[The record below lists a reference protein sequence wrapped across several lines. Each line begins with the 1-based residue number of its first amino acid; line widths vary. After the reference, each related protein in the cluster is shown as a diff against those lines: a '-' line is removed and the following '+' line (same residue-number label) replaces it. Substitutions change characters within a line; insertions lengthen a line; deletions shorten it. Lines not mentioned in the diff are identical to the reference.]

1 MAVAKAAVVGVDI
14 GAADTIVAYVA
25 KGAVDIVQNE
35 VSQRTTPS
43 LVAYK
48 DNTRLLGDPALATI
62 KSNLKNTCR
71 QFQTIIGRKMDDPIV
86 QEEQFWQLA
95 PIVEVDGRAGYR
107 VNFKG
112 EDYEVSA
119 EKVMAAYLDKVRQ
132 ITESWC
138 KAKLSDIV
146 CSVPGYL
153 TDAQRQ
159 AWLDACAIAG
169 ISCLRLMHEHAAVA
183 LSYGIYRS
191 NDFDA
196 EKASNVLFVNVGHA
210 HVSAFAVSF
219 VKGKLTVLSE
229 TNTTKVSGRNL
240 DLILMKYFS
249 EKFQKKVGA
258 DPMSNL
264 KAKFKLEDAVRKT
277 KATLSANAE
286 APISV
291 ECLMEDEDLGGLI
304 SRQEFEEL
312 CQDMVPVLKQV
323 VADAIEQ
330 SGIPKHEFASVEVS
344 GGVARTPWI
353 KATISEVTGFETLST
368 TMNMD
373 ECVARGCAL
382 QAAILSP
389 LYKVRDFQVL
399 DYPKFP
405 ININW
410 TSDAGAA
417 DDDVEMEGAEAG
429 KKTSAPL
436 FTPATSIPTY
446 KNVSF
451 KRKGPF
457 TVTMDYAETEK
468 LPPSTDSCVGRF
480 EIALP
485 AGDAPKKVKV
495 RTSLNYHGMT
505 TFDKA
510 ELAEEEEY
518 EETVKEKKEI
528 PQDET
533 EEKDVDM
540 KDAKEGE
547 SGAEEAKAGT
557 ESESEA
563 KGEPKKKEPKYEWVE
578 VKKTKKR
585 TKITDLEVTRNGVVG
600 MSVADL
606 QVATDAETK
615 IRAEMKEIEETEN
628 ARNDLETYIYNMRD
642 KCSETGTYGP
652 YMLAADRDAFQSELV
667 TAEDWLY
674 DNFDATKVQYV
685 EKTSELQAKGEPAAN
700 RYKGEEE
707 RADYEVE
714 FKKTI
719 AHYRQLQS
727 EDKYSHI
734 AAEKKQTILDQC
746 AQAEGW
752 IESKKAEQAALAKHV
767 DPVFTVPDMRQ
778 RQQDISAHAE
788 KILSEPK
795 PAPPV
800 EKAEKEAPTA
810 DPKGAETADAPPT
823 AEEPAAPEDGSLD
836 VD

>member
-14 GAADTIVAYVA
+14 GAADTIVAYVG

-35 VSQRTTPS
+35 VSQRKTPS
-43 LVAYK
+43 LVAFK
-48 DNTRLLGDPALATI
+48 ENTRLLGDPALATI

-71 QFQTIIGRKMDDPIV
+71 QFQTIIGCKMDDPIV
-86 QEEQFWQLA
+86 EEEKFWQLA

-107 VNFKG
+107 VWFG
-112 EDYEVSA
+112 EEEIEVTA

-132 ITESWC
+132 ITEGWC
-138 KAKLSDIV
+138 QAKLSDIV
-146 CSVPGYL
+146 CSIPAYL
-153 TDAQRQ
+153 TDAKRQ
-159 AWLDACAIAG
+159 AWLDACTIAG
-169 ISCLRLMHEHAAVA
+169 IPCLRLMHEHAAVA

-210 HVSAFAVSF
+210 HTSAFAVSF
-219 VKGKLTVLSE
+219 IKGKLTVLSE
-229 TNTTKVSGRNL
+229 TSTTKVSGRKM
-240 DLILMKYFS
+240 DLILMKYFA

-264 KAKFKLEDAVRKT
+264 KARFKLEDAVRKT
-277 KATLSANAE
+277 KATLSANYE
-286 APISV
+286 APVSV

-304 SRQEFEEL
+304 TRTEFEEL
-312 CQDMVPVLKQV
+312 CQDMVPLMKKV
-323 VADAIEQ
+323 VTDAIEI
-330 SGIPKHEFASVEVS
+330 SGIPKHEFAFVEIS
-344 GGVARTPWI
+344 GGVARVPWI
-353 KATISEVTGFETLST
+353 KSVIAEETGLTVDTLST
-368 TMNMD
+368 TLNMD

-389 LYKVRDFQVL
+389 MFKVRDFTVI
-399 DYPKFP
+399 DYPKYP

-410 TSDAGAA
+410 TSDAGVA

-429 KKTSAPL
+429 KKGAAL
-436 FTPATSIPTY
+436 FTSTAQIPTF

-451 KRKGPF
+451 KRKAPF
-457 TVTMDYAETEK
+457 TVTLDYAEPEK
-468 LPPSTDSCVGRF
+468 LPPSTSPTVGKF
-480 EIALP
+480 EIAVP

-495 RTSLNYHGMT
+495 RTSLNYHGMSI
-505 TFDKA
+505 FDKA
-510 ELAEEEEY
+510 ELTEEEEY

-533 EEKDVDM
+533 EEKETDVEM
-540 KDAKEGE
+540 KDEKEGE
-547 SGAEEAKAGT
+547 TAEGAAT

-578 VKKTKKR
+578 VKKMKKR
-585 TKITDLEVTRNGVVG
+585 TKVTELAVTRLGVVG

-615 IRAEMKEIEETEN
+615 IRADMKEIEETDA

-642 KCSETGTYGP
+642 KCGETGPYGP
-652 YMLAADRDAFQSELV
+652 YMLGPDRDAFQSDLV
-667 TAEDWLY
+667 KAEDWLY

-685 EKTSELQAKGEPAAN
+685 EKMSELQAKGEPAAK
-700 RYKGEEE
+700 RFKGEEE

-734 AAEKKQTILDQC
+734 ALEKKQTILDQC

-752 IESKKAEQAALAKHV
+752 LESKKTEQAALAKHL
-767 DPVFTVPDMRQ
+767 DPVFSVADMQQ
-778 RQQDISAHAE
+778 RQQDISVHAE
-788 KILSEPK
+788 KVLSEPK

-800 EKAEKEAPTA
+800 EKAEKEEPSEA
-810 DPKGAETADAPPT
+810 KGAETAEPAPPT
-823 AEEPAAPEDGSLD
+823 AEPAPPEDGSLD

>member
-14 GAADTIVAYVA
+14 GAADTIVAYVG
-25 KGAVDIVQNE
+25 KGAVDCVQNE
-35 VSQRTTPS
+35 VSQRKTPS

-48 DNTRLLGDPALATI
+48 ENTRLLGDPALATI

-86 QEEQFWQLA
+86 KEEQEWQLA

-107 VNFKG
+107 VTFKG
-112 EDYEVSA
+112 EDYEVTA

-132 ITESWC
+132 ITEAWC
-138 KAKLSDIV
+138 QAKLSDIV
-146 CSVPGYL
+146 CSIPSYL

-159 AWLDACAIAG
+159 AWVDACAIAG
-169 ISCLRLMHEHAAVA
+169 MPCLRLMHEHAAVA

-191 NDFDA
+191 NDFDV

-210 HVSAFAVSF
+210 HASAFAVSF

-229 TNTTKVSGRNL
+229 TSTTKVSGRNL
-240 DLILMKYFS
+240 DLILMKYFA

-264 KAKFKLEDAVRKT
+264 KARYKLEEAVRKT

-286 APISV
+286 APVSV

-304 SRQEFEEL
+304 TRQEFEEL
-312 CQDMVPVLKQV
+312 CQEMVPVMKKV
-323 VADAIEQ
+323 VADAVEL
-330 SGIPKHEFASVEVS
+330 SGIAKHDFAFVEIS
-344 GGVARTPWI
+344 GGVARVPWI
-353 KATISEVTGFETLST
+353 KSVISEVTGFDTLST
-368 TMNMD
+368 TLNMD

-389 LYKVRDFQVL
+389 MFKVRDFAVV

-417 DDDVEMEGAEAG
+417 EDDVEMEGAEAG
-429 KKTSAPL
+429 KKGSALITS
-436 FTPATSIPTY
+436 TTSIPTY

-451 KRKGPF
+451 KRKAPF
-457 TVTMDYAETEK
+457 TVTLDYADPSN
-468 LPPSTDSCVGRF
+468 LPPSTDPCVGRF
-480 EIALP
+480 EIDVP

-495 RTSLNYHGMT
+495 RTSLNIHGMS
-505 TFDKA
+505 TFDRA

-533 EEKDVDM
+533 EEKDVEM

-547 SGAEEAKAGT
+547 TDEAKAGT

-563 KGEPKKKEPKYEWVE
+563 KGEPKKKEPKYEWVD
-578 VKKTKKR
+578 VKKMKKR
-585 TKITDLEVTRNGVVG
+585 TKITELAVTRIGVVG

-606 QVATDAETK
+606 QAATDAETK

-642 KCSETGTYGP
+642 KCSETGQYGP
-652 YMLAADRDAFQSELV
+652 YMLSADRDAFQSDLV
-667 TAEDWLY
+667 KAEDWLY
-674 DNFDATKVQYV
+674 DNFDATKVQYI
-685 EKTSELQAKGEPAAN
+685 EKMSELQAKGEPAAN
-700 RYKGEEE
+700 RFKDEEE
-707 RADYEVE
+707 REDYSAD

-752 IESKKAEQAALAKHV
+752 LESKKAEQAALPKHQ
-767 DPVFTVPDMRQ
+767 DPVFTVADMRQ

-800 EKAEKEAPTA
+800 EKAEKEEPSE
-810 DPKGAETADAPPT
+810 PKGAETAP
-823 AEEPAAPEDGSLD
+823 EPAPSADAAPPEDGSLD